1 MAVLLLGS
9 LYLRTRH
16 LHVHYWI
23 DEGIS
28 VGIASHGL
36 GDIPRLLLEDA
47 SPPLYSFI
55 LHGWIGLFGASEVAT
70 HALSLFFAL
79 LCIPAALWVGHG
91 LGGWRT
97 GWICA
102 AAAAS
107 EPYLTQYAQETRMYA
122 LVVLLSLL
130 CTGAFVRAFVLRRRR
145 WAPGLG
151 LLLAV
156 LFYTHYWAVFFAAA
170 SLVALAL
177 LARKAEDRR
186 ALLRDAAI
194 AYGLP
199 TLLFLPWLPSAIEQ
213 ARHTGAPWALAP
225 GLGRLTSS
233 LALLLGG
240 PLALIALVVFGGAAA
255 VAVRRRGVRLGAAVG
270 PLLVLGLGTV
280 GAAFLCSLLWP
291 QWAHRYLGVALG
303 PLLALIAL
311 GVRRGW
317 RPELAAVLIVA
328 VAWLAT
334 TGPVTK
340 SNAANVAHRF
350 ARELRPGDLVL
361 STQPE
366 QVPVLSRYLP
376 LGPLYLTP
384 LGPVKDPGVADWRDA
399 MKRLRRA
406 KAPGRL
412 KKLLDS
418 LPTGTHLLLVT
429 PVVVQ
434 PSQWR
439 APWMRLVRR
448 RSAQWRSVLRH
459 DRRFRAEGSW
469 PKKVKLAAPNPLRGT
484 LYVKRGRGRG

>member
-1 MAVLLLGS
+1 MAALLGVS
-9 LYLRTRH
+9 LLLRTRH

-55 LHGWIGLFGASEVAT
+55 LHGWISVFGSSEVAT
-70 HALSLFFAL
+70 HALSLLFAL
-79 LCIPAALWVGHG
+79 LCVPAALWVGHG

-102 AAAAS
+102 AAAAC
-107 EPYLTQYAQETRMYA
+107 EPYLTAYAQETRMYA

-130 CTGAFVRAFVLRRRR
+130 CTGAFVRAFVLGRRR
-145 WAPGLG
+145 WAVGFG

-156 LFYTHYWAVFFAAA
+156 LFYTHYWGVYFAAA
-170 SLVALAL
+170 SLVALVL
-177 LARKAEDRR
+177 VWRRSDRR
-186 ALLRDAAI
+186 RGLLRDAAI
-194 AYGLP
+194 AYGMP
-199 TLLFLPWLPSAIEQ
+199 AVLFVPWLPSAIAQ
-213 ARHTGAPWALAP
+213 ARHTGAPWALPP

-233 LALLLGG
+233 VALLLGG
-240 PLALIALVVFGGAAA
+240 PFALTALVLLGGGVT
-255 VAVRRRGVRLGAAVG
+255 VAVRRRGLRLGAAVG
-270 PLLVLGLGTV
+270 PLLVLGLGTLGV
-280 GAAFLCSLLWP
+280 AFVTSLLWP
-291 QWAHRYLGVALG
+291 QWAHRYLGIALG

-328 VAWLAT
+328 IAWLAT
-334 TGPVTK
+334 TAPVTK

-384 LGPVKDPGVADWRDA
+384 LGPVRDPGVADWRDA

-412 KKLLDS
+412 KKLLDT
-418 LPTGTHLLLVT
+418 LPTGTRLLLVT
-429 PVVVQ
+429 PVVLQ

-439 APWMRLVRR
+439 APWMRLVRK
-448 RSAQWRSVLRH
+448 RSAQWRAVLRR
-459 DRRFRAEGSW
+459 DRRFRADGSW
-469 PKKVKLAAPNPLRGT
+469 PRRVRLAAPNPLRGT
-484 LYVKRGRGRG
+484 LYVKRGRGRA